1 MNLIKPVM
9 AFMQLFLEFFLEIF
23 SCTPVQVVGIAVFF
37 YYGHH
42 KYALEAIHMMIES
55 FMHIVEVS
63 VKVVLQSL
71 QADLRHSTGINISKS
86 LKPSLYSAL

>member
-9 AFMQLFLEFFLEIF
+9 AFMQLFSEFLLEIF
-23 SCTPVQVVGIAVFF
+23 SCTPVQVVAIAIFF

-42 KYALEAIHMMIES
+42 QYVLEAIYMVIES

-63 VKVVLQSL
+63 CESNT
-71 QADLRHSTGINISKS
+71 AIFAG
-86 LKPSLYSAL
+86 